1 MPRSGIAAS
10 YYSSIFS
17 SLKNI
22 CNVFHSGCTNSQ
34 SHQQC
39 ARILC
44 SLHPGQHLL
53 FVFFL
58 LIDILRA
65 VRWCIMLVLICTS
78 LMNSRVEHLFMCH
91 LYVFFGKCI
100 CVGFLPIL
108 CGSFLFWF
116 LNHSRTS
123 GKIPPD
129 NCLWY
134 FLEVVEFWLLPFCWG
149 FFLCSWAMC
158 LSFPF
163 MVGFFPGFD
172 SRVMEALS
180 NGCGVMSPHVFRTT
194 WGGLVLLLL
203 HRIGRIPCEAIQ
215 CWTGLLGVFGD

>member
-1 MPRSGIAAS
+1 
-10 YYSSIFS
+10 
-17 SLKNI
+17 
-22 CNVFHSGCTNSQ
+22 
-34 SHQQC
+34 
-39 ARILC
+39 
-44 SLHPGQHLL
+44 
-53 FVFFL
+53 
-58 LIDILRA
+58 
-65 VRWCIMLVLICTS
+65 MLVLICTS

-129 NCLWY
+129 NCLWS
-134 FLEVVEFWLLPFCWG
+134 FLEVVEFWLLSFCWG

-163 MVGFFPGFD
+163 MVGPFPGFD
-172 SRVMEALS
+172 IRVMEALS

-215 CWTGLLGVFGD
+215 CWMGLLGGFWWLIWFHYSILVCSAFLFFFFSWNSLRRLGVFIGVCISSGLCTLLTYSCSWCCLRIFFVSL